1 MMGQNFQSG
10 MPGIGGLSGQS
21 SSMGGQGGMDLLNQ
35 QQMLMALYGNQMPG
49 MGSMGGLPMQQFNP
63 MMNYPSSVP
72 GVGGGGGG
80 MGSAA
85 SFHAPAEKNQ
95 IKLFVGGLAFPT

>member
-35 QQMLMALYGNQMPG
+35 QQMLMALYGN
-49 MGSMGGLPMQQFNP
+49 
-63 MMNYPSSVP
+63 
-72 GVGGGGGG
+72 
-80 MGSAA
+80 
-85 SFHAPAEKNQ
+85 
-95 IKLFVGGLAFPT
+95 